1 LHHELKLPNDDF
13 RRAHNENRR
22 PDDDRIVT
30 FISPVPASASVINK
44 TSAGGEEGYHADYK

>member
-30 FISPVPASASVINK
+30 FISPVPASAAVINK